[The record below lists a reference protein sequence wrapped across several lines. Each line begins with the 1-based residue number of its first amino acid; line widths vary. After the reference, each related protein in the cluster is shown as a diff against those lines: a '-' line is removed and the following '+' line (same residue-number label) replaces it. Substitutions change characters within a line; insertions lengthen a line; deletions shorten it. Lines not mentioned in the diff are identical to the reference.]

1 MPLPRLAGRLL
12 VATPSLEDPNFHRTV
27 VLLLAHTPAGALGIV
42 LNRPS
47 ERDVGELVPGWDDIA
62 APPGR
67 MFLGGPV
74 SLDSVIG
81 LGRPTRGVD
90 GGGSR
95 AFTEI
100 LPGVGTIDLHLDASS
115 VGVPLEAVR
124 LFAGSAGWDSAQLE
138 NEIAEGAWFVVDT
151 EPDDVF
157 TPDPADLWRRV
168 LRRQPGKLAWY
179 ANAVGDTRMN

>member
-12 VATPSLEDPNFHRTV
+12 VATPSLDDPNFHRTV
-27 VLLLAHTPAGALGIV
+27 VLVLAHTPAGALGIV

-47 ERDVGELVPGWDDIA
+47 ERDVGELVPGWDGLA
-62 APPGR
+62 ASPGK

-74 SLDSVIG
+74 NLDSVIG
-81 LGRPTRGVD
+81 LGRSAPDGD
-90 GGGSR
+90 GGATS

-100 LPGVGTIDLHLDASS
+100 LPGVTTIDLHLDAST
-115 VGVPLEAVR
+115 VGVSLQAVR
-124 LFAGSAGWDSAQLE
+124 LFAGSAGWDSTQLE
-138 NEIAEGAWFVVDT
+138 NEIAEGAWFVVDA

-157 TPDPADLWRRV
+157 TPDPGDLWRLV